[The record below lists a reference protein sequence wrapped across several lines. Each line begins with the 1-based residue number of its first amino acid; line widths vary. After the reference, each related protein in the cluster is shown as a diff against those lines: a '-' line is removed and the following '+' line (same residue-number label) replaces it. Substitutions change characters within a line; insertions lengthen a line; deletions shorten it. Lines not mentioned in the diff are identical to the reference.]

1 MGRRRRRRIVK
12 SIVTV
17 KLIFRTE
24 SLVNYWYII
33 SSLIPYY
40 KYSYKPIVGI
50 NLNPILVAITIAL
63 LSTIMLFFLLKN
75 QTPISQLEIREIKE
89 VDEIKEN
96 EELQLLYKQIFTK
109 MDQINSHLNK
119 LDNQ

>member
-1 MGRRRRRRIVK
+1 
-12 SIVTV
+12 
-17 KLIFRTE
+17 
-24 SLVNYWYII
+24 
-33 SSLIPYY
+33 
-40 KYSYKPIVGI
+40 
-50 NLNPILVAITIAL
+50 
-63 LSTIMLFFLLKN
+63 MLFFLLKN

-109 MDQINSHLNK
+109 MDQINSHLTK